1 MKRDVHTSRVERG
14 MRWLGGG
21 GDIDTLLTLIS
32 MNIEKKLQW
41 PNTSLANDSAD
52 KNM

>member
-1 MKRDVHTSRVERG
+1 MFTLRESKGECG
-14 MRWLGGG
+14 GWGG

-32 MNIEKKLQW
+32 MNIKKKLQW